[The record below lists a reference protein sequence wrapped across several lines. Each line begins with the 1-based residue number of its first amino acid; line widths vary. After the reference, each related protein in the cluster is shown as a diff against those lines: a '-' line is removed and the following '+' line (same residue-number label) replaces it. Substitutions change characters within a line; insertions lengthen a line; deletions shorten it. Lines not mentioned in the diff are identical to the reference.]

1 MVMGGADVAKAADQ
15 GMRNEELGIAYLA
28 GPEVAQNYK
37 DLKSRV
43 KGKADETETYVP

>member
-1 MVMGGADVAKAADQ
+1 
-15 GMRNEELGIAYLA
+15 MRNEELGIAYLA